1 MQAEKGSSPTSA
13 PVRTRLHR
21 ASRDFSRWARG
32 GSAKPST
39 PATPLLQRT
48 LASAGRP
55 QDAQS
60 ILEFLLVSVPLLAL
74 IFGILEIGLAFYE
87 STNLDYAASEAARTV
102 SVCANI
108 CDYLYNGTL
117 YRDYN
122 MLRTLNQVNIR
133 LDNIEYVLVQHV
145 GEQIDDPGGTTFP
158 DLGRAGP
165 DIYANYKYHWQL
177 YALPKPSG
185 SYPANDPRVNTVG
198 TRSGGDP
205 LGVKLADAKCN
216 QIPLLTVA
224 ANPGNCALAWASYDD
239 QFNGYRSGACFS
251 GDADTICR
259 KNIPKSDQYGQPTG
273 QTQDTWPGRY
283 ICIPTDRFYVQI
295 VYRHNWITPFMPTL
309 NLDGKTQTL
318 KGFGSTNSLILSSKA
333 YQKVEPRQFAGT
345 SGQAGC

>member
-133 LDNIEYVLVQHV
+133 LDMSWSSMSVSRLTIPAALLFL
-145 GEQIDDPGGTTFP
+145 TW
-158 DLGRAGP
+158 AGP
-165 DIYANYKYHWQL
+165 
-177 YALPKPSG
+177 
-185 SYPANDPRVNTVG
+185 
-198 TRSGGDP
+198 
-205 LGVKLADAKCN
+205 
-216 QIPLLTVA
+216 
-224 ANPGNCALAWASYDD
+224 
-239 QFNGYRSGACFS
+239 
-251 GDADTICR
+251 
-259 KNIPKSDQYGQPTG
+259 
-273 QTQDTWPGRY
+273 GR
-283 ICIPTDRFYVQI
+283 I
-295 VYRHNWITPFMPTL
+295 FMPTISI
-309 NLDGKTQTL
+309 T
-318 KGFGSTNSLILSSKA
+318 GSCMPSQNRPAVTPPMTPALIRWGHA
-333 YQKVEPRQFAGT
+333 AVVTP
-345 SGQAGC
+345 